1 MELKWKTCF
10 RAVVTVLVMYVL
22 INYWDN
28 FANVA
33 GGVFSA
39 IIPLIVGCI
48 MAYAVNILMSFY
60 ENLFSKIGSLVSN
73 SKNEVTSN
81 DNKNTTKKSVI
92 SSLKRPFCM
101 ILAYFS
107 IVLIVFLIVRMVV
120 PELIGCI
127 QLLLDKMPTA
137 IDNTVKWAEH
147 TFDINSL
154 IQTDIQKFFADIN
167 IQDTIMKAVN
177 ILLSGLGGAMGIATQ
192 VVTSIISTTVTLAVA
207 FIFSIYLLYWK
218 EKLGNQFTRLFRRY
232 LPDRITDKAFYVL
245 RVLNKSF
252 RSFIVGQ
259 CTEAVILGVLCML
272 GMLILRLPYAVMT
285 GCLIGFTAL
294 IPIAGAYIGASVGA
308 LMIFTV
314 SPIQSIIFLIYLV
327 ILQQIEGNLIYP
339 KVVGSSIGLPGIW
352 VLAAV
357 TVGGGVMGIMGM
369 LVAVP
374 VASAIYQIV
383 REDVN
388 KNIKVTV

>member
-10 RAVVTVLVMYVL
+10 RAVVTVLVIYVL
-22 INYWDN
+22 INYWN
-28 FANVA
+28 SFANIA
-33 GGVFSA
+33 GGVLGA
-39 IIPLIVGCI
+39 VIPLIVGGI

-60 ENLFSKIGSLVSN
+60 ENIFSKISLLVS
-73 SKNEVTSN
+73 KNKAN
-81 DNKNTTKKSVI
+81 NNTNGNTQKKSVI

-107 IVLIVFLIVRMVV
+107 IVLIVFLIIRMVV

-127 QLLLDKMPTA
+127 ELLLDKMPVA
-137 IDNTVKWAEH
+137 IDNTVKWAEQN
-147 TFDINSL
+147 FDINSL
-154 IQTDIQKFFADIN
+154 VQTDIQKFLGDIN
-167 IQDTIMKAVN
+167 IKDTIIKGVN

-207 FIFSIYLLYWK
+207 FIFSIYILYWK
-218 EKLGNQFTRLFRRY
+218 EKLGNQFTRLFKRY
-232 LPDRITDKAFYVL
+232 IPDKITNKIFYVL
-245 RVLNKSF
+245 GVLNKSF
-252 RSFIVGQ
+252 KSFIIGQ

-294 IPIAGAYIGASVGA
+294 IPIAGAYIGAGVGA

-314 SPIQSIIFLIYLV
+314 SPVQSVIFLIYLV

-388 KNIKVTV
+388 RKVPA

>member
-10 RAVVTVLVMYVL
+10 RAVVTVLVIYVL
-22 INYWDN
+22 INYWN
-28 FANVA
+28 SFANIA
-33 GGVFSA
+33 GGVLGA
-39 IIPLIVGCI
+39 VIPLIVGGI

-60 ENLFSKIGSLVSN
+60 ENIFSKISLLVS
-73 SKNEVTSN
+73 KNKAN
-81 DNKNTTKKSVI
+81 NNTNGNTQKKSVI

-107 IVLIVFLIVRMVV
+107 IVLIVFLIIRMVV

-127 QLLLDKMPTA
+127 ELLLDKMPAA
-137 IDNTVKWAEH
+137 IDNTVKWAEQN
-147 TFDINSL
+147 FDINSL
-154 IQTDIQKFFADIN
+154 VQTDIQKFLGDIN
-167 IQDTIMKAVN
+167 IKDTIIKGVN
-177 ILLSGLGGAMGIATQ
+177 ILLSGLGEAMGIATQ

-207 FIFSIYLLYWK
+207 FIFSIYILYWK
-218 EKLGNQFTRLFRRY
+218 EKLGNQFTSLFKRY
-232 LPDRITDKAFYVL
+232 IPDKITNKIFYVL
-245 RVLNKSF
+245 GVLNKSF
-252 RSFIVGQ
+252 KSFIIGQ

-294 IPIAGAYIGASVGA
+294 IPIAGAYIGAGVGA

-314 SPIQSIIFLIYLV
+314 SPVQSVIFLIYLV

-388 KNIKVTV
+388 RKVPA

>member
-22 INYWDN
+22 INYWN
-28 FANVA
+28 SFANIA
-33 GGVFSA
+33 GGVLGA
-39 IIPLIVGCI
+39 VIPLIVGCI

-60 ENLFSKIGSLVSN
+60 ENIFSKISLLVS
-73 SKNEVTSN
+73 KNKANNITN
-81 DNKNTTKKSVI
+81 DNTQKKSVI

-107 IVLIVFLIVRMVV
+107 IVLIVFLIIRMVV

-127 QLLLDKMPTA
+127 ELLLDKMPAA
-137 IDNTVKWAEH
+137 IDNTVKWAEQN
-147 TFDINSL
+147 FDINSL
-154 IQTDIQKFFADIN
+154 VQTDIQKFLGDIN
-167 IQDTIMKAVN
+167 IKDTIIKGVN

-207 FIFSIYLLYWK
+207 FIFSIYILYWK
-218 EKLGNQFTRLFRRY
+218 EKLGNQFTRLFKRY
-232 LPDRITDKAFYVL
+232 IPDKITNKIFYVL
-245 RVLNKSF
+245 GVLNKSF
-252 RSFIVGQ
+252 KSFIIGQ

-294 IPIAGAYIGASVGA
+294 IPIAGAYIGAGVGA

-314 SPIQSIIFLIYLV
+314 SPVQSVIFLIYLV

-374 VASAIYQIV
+374 VVSAIYQIV

-388 KNIKVTV
+388 RKVPA

>member
-1 MELKWKTCF
+1 MELKWKSCF

-22 INYWDN
+22 INYWN
-28 FANVA
+28 SFANIA
-33 GGVFSA
+33 GGVLGA
-39 IIPLIVGCI
+39 VIPLIVGCI

-60 ENLFSKIGSLVSN
+60 ENIFSKISLLVS
-73 SKNEVTSN
+73 KNKANNITN
-81 DNKNTTKKSVI
+81 DNTQKKSVI

-107 IVLIVFLIVRMVV
+107 IVLIVFLIIRMVV

-127 QLLLDKMPTA
+127 ELLLDKMPAA
-137 IDNTVKWAEH
+137 IDNTIKWAEQN
-147 TFDINSL
+147 FDINSL
-154 IQTDIQKFFADIN
+154 VQTDIQKFLGDIN
-167 IQDTIMKAVN
+167 IKDTIIKGVN

-207 FIFSIYLLYWK
+207 FIFSIYILYWK
-218 EKLGNQFTRLFRRY
+218 EKLGNQFTRLFKRY
-232 LPDRITDKAFYVL
+232 IPDKITNKIFYVL
-245 RVLNKSF
+245 GVLNKSF
-252 RSFIVGQ
+252 KSFIIGQ

-294 IPIAGAYIGASVGA
+294 IPIAGAYIGAGVGA

-314 SPIQSIIFLIYLV
+314 SPVQSVIFLIYLV

-388 KNIKVTV
+388 RKVPA

>member
-22 INYWDN
+22 INYWN
-28 FANVA
+28 SFANIA
-33 GGVFSA
+33 GGVLGA
-39 IIPLIVGCI
+39 VIPLIVGCI

-60 ENLFSKIGSLVSN
+60 ENIFSKISLLVS
-73 SKNEVTSN
+73 KNKANNITN
-81 DNKNTTKKSVI
+81 DNTQKKSVI

-107 IVLIVFLIVRMVV
+107 IVLIVFLIIRMVV

-127 QLLLDKMPTA
+127 ELLLDKMPAA
-137 IDNTVKWAEH
+137 IDNTIKWAEQN
-147 TFDINSL
+147 FDINSL
-154 IQTDIQKFFADIN
+154 VQTDIQKFLGDIN
-167 IQDTIMKAVN
+167 IKDTIIKGVN

-207 FIFSIYLLYWK
+207 FIFSIYILYWK
-218 EKLGNQFTRLFRRY
+218 KKLGNQFTRLFKRY
-232 LPDRITDKAFYVL
+232 IPDKITNKIFYVL
-245 RVLNKSF
+245 GVLNKSF
-252 RSFIVGQ
+252 KSFIIGQ

-294 IPIAGAYIGASVGA
+294 IPIAGAYIGAGVGA

-314 SPIQSIIFLIYLV
+314 SPVQSVIFLIYLV

-388 KNIKVTV
+388 RKVPA

>member
-1 MELKWKTCF
+1 MELKWKSCF

-22 INYWDN
+22 INYWN
-28 FANVA
+28 SFANIA
-33 GGVFSA
+33 GGVLGA
-39 IIPLIVGCI
+39 VIPLIVGCI

-60 ENLFSKIGSLVSN
+60 ENIFSKISLLVS
-73 SKNEVTSN
+73 KNKANNITN
-81 DNKNTTKKSVI
+81 DNTQKKSVI

-107 IVLIVFLIVRMVV
+107 IVLIVFLIIRMVV

-127 QLLLDKMPTA
+127 ELLLDKMPAA
-137 IDNTVKWAEH
+137 IDNTIKWAEQN
-147 TFDINSL
+147 FDINSL
-154 IQTDIQKFFADIN
+154 VQTDIQKFLGDIN
-167 IQDTIMKAVN
+167 IKDTIIKGVN

-207 FIFSIYLLYWK
+207 FIFSIYILYWK
-218 EKLGNQFTRLFRRY
+218 EKLGNQFTRLFKRY
-232 LPDRITDKAFYVL
+232 IPDKITNKIFYVL
-245 RVLNKSF
+245 GVLNKSF
-252 RSFIVGQ
+252 KSFIIGQ

-272 GMLILRLPYAVMT
+272 GMLILRLPYAVVT

-294 IPIAGAYIGASVGA
+294 IPIAGAYIGAGVGA

-314 SPIQSIIFLIYLV
+314 SPVQSVIFLIYLV

-388 KNIKVTV
+388 RKVPA

>member
-10 RAVVTVLVMYVL
+10 RAVVTVLVIYVL
-22 INYWDN
+22 INYWN
-28 FANVA
+28 SFANIA
-33 GGVFSA
+33 GGVLGA
-39 IIPLIVGCI
+39 VIPLIVGGI

-60 ENLFSKIGSLVSN
+60 ENIFSKISLLVS
-73 SKNEVTSN
+73 KNKAN
-81 DNKNTTKKSVI
+81 NNTNGNTQKKSVI

-107 IVLIVFLIVRMVV
+107 IVLIVFLIIRMVV

-127 QLLLDKMPTA
+127 ELLLDKMPAA
-137 IDNTVKWAEH
+137 IDNTVKWAEQN
-147 TFDINSL
+147 FDINSL
-154 IQTDIQKFFADIN
+154 VQTDIQKFLGDIN
-167 IQDTIMKAVN
+167 IKDTIIKGVN

-207 FIFSIYLLYWK
+207 FIFSIYILYWK
-218 EKLGNQFTRLFRRY
+218 EKLGNQFTRLFKRY
-232 LPDRITDKAFYVL
+232 IPDKITNKIFYVL
-245 RVLNKSF
+245 GVLNKSF
-252 RSFIVGQ
+252 KSFIIGQ

-294 IPIAGAYIGASVGA
+294 IPIAGAYIGAGVGA

-314 SPIQSIIFLIYLV
+314 SPVQSVIFLIYLV

-388 KNIKVTV
+388 RKVPS

>member
-22 INYWDN
+22 INYWN
-28 FANVA
+28 SFANIA
-33 GGVFSA
+33 GGVLGA
-39 IIPLIVGCI
+39 VIPLIVGCI

-60 ENLFSKIGSLVSN
+60 ENIFSKISLLVS
-73 SKNEVTSN
+73 KNKANNITN
-81 DNKNTTKKSVI
+81 DNTQKKSVI

-107 IVLIVFLIVRMVV
+107 IVLIVFLIIRMVV

-127 QLLLDKMPTA
+127 ELLLDKMPAA
-137 IDNTVKWAEH
+137 IDNTIKWAEQN
-147 TFDINSL
+147 FDINSL
-154 IQTDIQKFFADIN
+154 VQTDIQKFLGDIN
-167 IQDTIMKAVN
+167 IKDTIIKGVN

-207 FIFSIYLLYWK
+207 FIFSIYILYWK
-218 EKLGNQFTRLFRRY
+218 EKLGNQFTRLFKRY
-232 LPDRITDKAFYVL
+232 IPDKITNKIFYVL
-245 RVLNKSF
+245 GVLNKSF
-252 RSFIVGQ
+252 KSFIIGQ

-294 IPIAGAYIGASVGA
+294 IPIAGAYIGAGVGA

-314 SPIQSIIFLIYLV
+314 SPVQSVIFLIYLV

-352 VLAAV
+352 VLAAG
-357 TVGGGVMGIMGM
+357 TVGGGVVGLLGM
-369 LVAVP
+369 FVAVP

-388 KNIKVTV
+388 RKVPA

>member
-22 INYWDN
+22 INYWN
-28 FANVA
+28 SFANIA
-33 GGVFSA
+33 GGVLGA
-39 IIPLIVGCI
+39 VIPLIVGCI

-60 ENLFSKIGSLVSN
+60 ENIFSKISLLVS
-73 SKNEVTSN
+73 KNKANNITN
-81 DNKNTTKKSVI
+81 DNTQKKSVI

-107 IVLIVFLIVRMVV
+107 IVLIVFLIIRMVV

-127 QLLLDKMPTA
+127 ELLLDKMPAA
-137 IDNTVKWAEH
+137 IDNTIKWAEQN
-147 TFDINSL
+147 FDINSL
-154 IQTDIQKFFADIN
+154 VQTDIQKFLGDIN
-167 IQDTIMKAVN
+167 IKDTIIKGVN

-207 FIFSIYLLYWK
+207 FIFSIYILYWK
-218 EKLGNQFTRLFRRY
+218 EKLGNQFTRLFKRY
-232 LPDRITDKAFYVL
+232 IPDKITNKIFYVL
-245 RVLNKSF
+245 GVLNKSF
-252 RSFIVGQ
+252 KSFIIGQ

-294 IPIAGAYIGASVGA
+294 IPIAGAYIGAGVGA

-314 SPIQSIIFLIYLV
+314 SPVQSVIFLIYLV

-383 REDVN
+383 REAVN
-388 KNIKVTV
+388 RKVPA

>member
-22 INYWDN
+22 INYWN
-28 FANVA
+28 SFANIA
-33 GGVFSA
+33 GGVLGA
-39 IIPLIVGCI
+39 VIPLIVGCI

-60 ENLFSKIGSLVSN
+60 ENIFSKISLLVS
-73 SKNEVTSN
+73 KNKVNNITN
-81 DNKNTTKKSVI
+81 DNTQKKSVI

-107 IVLIVFLIVRMVV
+107 IVLIVFLIIRMVV

-127 QLLLDKMPTA
+127 ELLLDKMPAA
-137 IDNTVKWAEH
+137 IDNTVKWAEQN
-147 TFDINSL
+147 FDINSL
-154 IQTDIQKFFADIN
+154 VQTDIQKFLGDIN
-167 IQDTIMKAVN
+167 IKDTIIKGVN

-207 FIFSIYLLYWK
+207 FIFSIYILYWK
-218 EKLGNQFTRLFRRY
+218 EKLGNQFTRLFKRY
-232 LPDRITDKAFYVL
+232 IPDKITNKIFYVL
-245 RVLNKSF
+245 GVLNKSF
-252 RSFIVGQ
+252 KSFIIGQ

-294 IPIAGAYIGASVGA
+294 IPIAGAYIGAGVGA

-314 SPIQSIIFLIYLV
+314 SPVQSVIFLIYLV

-388 KNIKVTV
+388 RKVPA

>member
-22 INYWDN
+22 INYWN
-28 FANVA
+28 SFANIA
-33 GGVFSA
+33 GGVLGA
-39 IIPLIVGCI
+39 VIPLIVGCI

-60 ENLFSKIGSLVSN
+60 ENIFSKISLLVS
-73 SKNEVTSN
+73 KNKANNITN
-81 DNKNTTKKSVI
+81 DNTQKKSVI

-107 IVLIVFLIVRMVV
+107 IVLIVFLIIRMVV

-127 QLLLDKMPTA
+127 ELLLDKMPAA
-137 IDNTVKWAEH
+137 IDNTIKWAEQN
-147 TFDINSL
+147 FDINSL
-154 IQTDIQKFFADIN
+154 VQTDIQKFLGDIN
-167 IQDTIMKAVN
+167 IKDTIIKGVN

-207 FIFSIYLLYWK
+207 FIFSIYILYWK
-218 EKLGNQFTRLFRRY
+218 EKLGNQFTRLFKRY
-232 LPDRITDKAFYVL
+232 IPDKITNKIFYVL
-245 RVLNKSF
+245 GVLNKSF
-252 RSFIVGQ
+252 KSFIIGQ

-294 IPIAGAYIGASVGA
+294 IPIAGAYIGAGVGA

-314 SPIQSIIFLIYLV
+314 SPVQSVIFLIYLV

-388 KNIKVTV
+388 RKVPA

>member
-1 MELKWKTCF
+1 
-10 RAVVTVLVMYVL
+10 
-22 INYWDN
+22 
-28 FANVA
+28 
-33 GGVFSA
+33 
-39 IIPLIVGCI
+39 
-48 MAYAVNILMSFY
+48 
-60 ENLFSKIGSLVSN
+60 
-73 SKNEVTSN
+73 
-81 DNKNTTKKSVI
+81 
-92 SSLKRPFCM
+92 
-101 ILAYFS
+101 
-107 IVLIVFLIVRMVV
+107 
-120 PELIGCI
+120 
-127 QLLLDKMPTA
+127 
-137 IDNTVKWAEH
+137 
-147 TFDINSL
+147 
-154 IQTDIQKFFADIN
+154 
-167 IQDTIMKAVN
+167 
-177 ILLSGLGGAMGIATQ
+177 MGIATQ

-207 FIFSIYLLYWK
+207 FIFSIYILYWK
-218 EKLGNQFTRLFRRY
+218 EKLGNQFTRLFKRY
-232 LPDRITDKAFYVL
+232 IPDKITNKIFYVL
-245 RVLNKSF
+245 CVLNKSF
-252 RSFIVGQ
+252 KSFIIGQ

-294 IPIAGAYIGASVGA
+294 IPIAGAYIGAGVGA

-314 SPIQSIIFLIYLV
+314 SPVQSVIFLIYLV

-388 KNIKVTV
+388 RKVPA

>member
-10 RAVVTVLVMYVL
+10 RAVVTVLVIYVL
-22 INYWDN
+22 INYWN
-28 FANVA
+28 SFANIA
-33 GGVFSA
+33 GGVLGA
-39 IIPLIVGCI
+39 VIPLIVGGI

-60 ENLFSKIGSLVSN
+60 ENIFSKISLLVS
-73 SKNEVTSN
+73 KNKAN
-81 DNKNTTKKSVI
+81 NNTNGNTQKKSVI

-107 IVLIVFLIVRMVV
+107 IVLIVFLIIRMVV

-127 QLLLDKMPTA
+127 ELLLDKMPAA
-137 IDNTVKWAEH
+137 IDNTVKWAEQN
-147 TFDINSL
+147 FDINSL
-154 IQTDIQKFFADIN
+154 VQTDIQKFLGDIN
-167 IQDTIMKAVN
+167 IKDTIIKGVN

-207 FIFSIYLLYWK
+207 FIFSIYILYWK
-218 EKLGNQFTRLFRRY
+218 EKLGNQFTRLFKRY
-232 LPDRITDKAFYVL
+232 IPDKITNKIFYVL
-245 RVLNKSF
+245 GVLNKSF
-252 RSFIVGQ
+252 KSFIIGQ
-259 CTEAVILGVLCML
+259 CTEAIILGVLCML

-294 IPIAGAYIGASVGA
+294 IPIAGAYIGAGVGA

-314 SPIQSIIFLIYLV
+314 SPVQSVIFLIYLV

-388 KNIKVTV
+388 RKVPA

>member
-10 RAVVTVLVMYVL
+10 RAVVTVLVIYVL
-22 INYWDN
+22 INYWN
-28 FANVA
+28 SFANIA
-33 GGVFSA
+33 GGVLGA
-39 IIPLIVGCI
+39 VIPLIVGGI

-60 ENLFSKIGSLVSN
+60 ENIFSKISLLVS
-73 SKNEVTSN
+73 KNKAN
-81 DNKNTTKKSVI
+81 NNTNGNTQKKSVI
-92 SSLKRPFCM
+92 SSLKRPFYM

-107 IVLIVFLIVRMVV
+107 IVLIVFLIIRMVV

-127 QLLLDKMPTA
+127 ELLLDKMPAA
-137 IDNTVKWAEH
+137 IDNTVKWAEQN
-147 TFDINSL
+147 FDINSL
-154 IQTDIQKFFADIN
+154 VQTDIQKFLGDIN
-167 IQDTIMKAVN
+167 IKDTIIKGVN

-207 FIFSIYLLYWK
+207 FIFSIYILYWK
-218 EKLGNQFTRLFRRY
+218 EKLGNQFTRLFKRY
-232 LPDRITDKAFYVL
+232 IPDKITNKIFYVL
-245 RVLNKSF
+245 CVLNKSF
-252 RSFIVGQ
+252 KSFIIGQ

-294 IPIAGAYIGASVGA
+294 IPIAGAYIGAGVGA

-314 SPIQSIIFLIYLV
+314 SPVQSVIFLIYLV

-388 KNIKVTV
+388 RKVPA

>member
-22 INYWDN
+22 INYWN
-28 FANVA
+28 SFANIA
-33 GGVFSA
+33 GGVLGA
-39 IIPLIVGCI
+39 VIPLIVGCI

-60 ENLFSKIGSLVSN
+60 ENIFSKISLLVS
-73 SKNEVTSN
+73 KNKANNITN
-81 DNKNTTKKSVI
+81 DNTQKKSVI

-107 IVLIVFLIVRMVV
+107 IVLIVFLIIRMVV

-127 QLLLDKMPTA
+127 ELLLDKMPAA
-137 IDNTVKWAEH
+137 IDNTIKWAEQN
-147 TFDINSL
+147 FDINSL
-154 IQTDIQKFFADIN
+154 VQTDIQKFLGDIN
-167 IQDTIMKAVN
+167 IKDN

-207 FIFSIYLLYWK
+207 FIFSIYILYWK
-218 EKLGNQFTRLFRRY
+218 EKLGNQFTRLFKRY
-232 LPDRITDKAFYVL
+232 IPDKITNKIFYVL
-245 RVLNKSF
+245 GVLNKSF
-252 RSFIVGQ
+252 KSFIIGQ

-294 IPIAGAYIGASVGA
+294 IPIAGAYIGAGVGA

-314 SPIQSIIFLIYLV
+314 SPVQSVIFLIYLV

-388 KNIKVTV
+388 RKVPA

>member
-1 MELKWKTCF
+1 
-10 RAVVTVLVMYVL
+10 
-22 INYWDN
+22 
-28 FANVA
+28 
-33 GGVFSA
+33 
-39 IIPLIVGCI
+39 
-48 MAYAVNILMSFY
+48 
-60 ENLFSKIGSLVSN
+60 
-73 SKNEVTSN
+73 
-81 DNKNTTKKSVI
+81 
-92 SSLKRPFCM
+92 M

-107 IVLIVFLIVRMVV
+107 IVLIVFLIIRMVV

-127 QLLLDKMPTA
+127 ELLLDKMPAA
-137 IDNTVKWAEH
+137 IDNTVKWAEQN
-147 TFDINSL
+147 FDINSL
-154 IQTDIQKFFADIN
+154 VQTDIQKFLGDIN
-167 IQDTIMKAVN
+167 IKDTIIKGVN

-207 FIFSIYLLYWK
+207 FIFSIYILYWK
-218 EKLGNQFTRLFRRY
+218 EKLGNQFTRLFKRY
-232 LPDRITDKAFYVL
+232 IPDKITNKIFYVL
-245 RVLNKSF
+245 GVLNKSF
-252 RSFIVGQ
+252 KSFIIGQ

-294 IPIAGAYIGASVGA
+294 IPIAGAYIGAGVGA

-314 SPIQSIIFLIYLV
+314 SPVQSVIFLIYLV

-388 KNIKVTV
+388 RKVPA

>member
-22 INYWDN
+22 INYWN
-28 FANVA
+28 SFANIA
-33 GGVFSA
+33 GGVLGA
-39 IIPLIVGCI
+39 VIPLIVGCI

-60 ENLFSKIGSLVSN
+60 ENIFSKISLLVS
-73 SKNEVTSN
+73 KNKANNITN
-81 DNKNTTKKSVI
+81 DNTQKKSVI

-107 IVLIVFLIVRMVV
+107 IVLIVFLIIRMVV

-127 QLLLDKMPTA
+127 ELLLDKMPAA
-137 IDNTVKWAEH
+137 IDNTVKWAEQN
-147 TFDINSL
+147 FDINSL
-154 IQTDIQKFFADIN
+154 VQTDIQKFLGDIN
-167 IQDTIMKAVN
+167 IKDTIIKGVN

-207 FIFSIYLLYWK
+207 FIFSIYILYWK
-218 EKLGNQFTRLFRRY
+218 EKLGNQFTRLFKRY
-232 LPDRITDKAFYVL
+232 IPDKITNKIFYVL
-245 RVLNKSF
+245 GVLNKSF
-252 RSFIVGQ
+252 KSFIIGQ

-294 IPIAGAYIGASVGA
+294 IPIAGAYIGAGVGA

-314 SPIQSIIFLIYLV
+314 SPVQSVIFLIYLV

-388 KNIKVTV
+388 RRVPA

>member
-22 INYWDN
+22 INYWN
-28 FANVA
+28 SFANIA
-33 GGVFSA
+33 GGVLGA
-39 IIPLIVGCI
+39 VIPLIVGCI

-60 ENLFSKIGSLVSN
+60 ENIFSKISLLVS
-73 SKNEVTSN
+73 KNKANNITN
-81 DNKNTTKKSVI
+81 DNTQKKSVI

-107 IVLIVFLIVRMVV
+107 IVLIVFLIIRMVV

-127 QLLLDKMPTA
+127 ELLLDKMPAA
-137 IDNTVKWAEH
+137 IDNTIKWAEQN
-147 TFDINSL
+147 FDINSL
-154 IQTDIQKFFADIN
+154 VQTDIQKFVGDIN
-167 IQDTIMKAVN
+167 IKDTIIKGVN

-207 FIFSIYLLYWK
+207 FIFSIYILYWK
-218 EKLGNQFTRLFRRY
+218 EKLGNQFTRLFKRY
-232 LPDRITDKAFYVL
+232 IPDKITNKIFYVL
-245 RVLNKSF
+245 GVLNKSF
-252 RSFIVGQ
+252 KSFIIGQ

-294 IPIAGAYIGASVGA
+294 IPIAGAYIGAGVGA

-314 SPIQSIIFLIYLV
+314 SPVQSVIFLIYLV

-388 KNIKVTV
+388 RKVPA

>member
-10 RAVVTVLVMYVL
+10 RAVVTVLVIYVL
-22 INYWDN
+22 INYWN
-28 FANVA
+28 SFANIA
-33 GGVFSA
+33 GGVLGA
-39 IIPLIVGCI
+39 VIPLIVGGI

-60 ENLFSKIGSLVSN
+60 ENIFSKISLLVS
-73 SKNEVTSN
+73 KNKAN
-81 DNKNTTKKSVI
+81 NNTNGNTQKKSVI

-107 IVLIVFLIVRMVV
+107 IVLIVFLIIRMVV

-127 QLLLDKMPTA
+127 ELLLDKMPAA
-137 IDNTVKWAEH
+137 IDNTVKWAEQN
-147 TFDINSL
+147 FDINSL
-154 IQTDIQKFFADIN
+154 VQTDIQKFLGDIN
-167 IQDTIMKAVN
+167 IKDTIIKGVN
-177 ILLSGLGGAMGIATQ
+177 ILLSGLGEAMGIATQ

-207 FIFSIYLLYWK
+207 FIFSIYILYWK
-218 EKLGNQFTRLFRRY
+218 EKLGNQFTSLFKRY
-232 LPDRITDKAFYVL
+232 IPDKITNKIFYVL
-245 RVLNKSF
+245 GVLNKSF
-252 RSFIVGQ
+252 KSFIIGQ

-294 IPIAGAYIGASVGA
+294 IPIAGAYIGAGVGA

-314 SPIQSIIFLIYLV
+314 SPVQSVIFLIYLV
-327 ILQQIEGNLIYP
+327 ILQQIEGNLIYQ

-388 KNIKVTV
+388 RKVPA

>member
-10 RAVVTVLVMYVL
+10 RAVVTVLVMYAL
-22 INYWDN
+22 INYWKS
-28 FANVA
+28 FANIA
-33 GGVFSA
+33 GGVLGA
-39 IIPLIVGCI
+39 VIPLIVGCI

-60 ENLFSKIGSLVSN
+60 ENIFSKISLLVS
-73 SKNEVTSN
+73 KNKANNITN
-81 DNKNTTKKSVI
+81 DNTQKKSVI

-107 IVLIVFLIVRMVV
+107 IVLIVFLIIRMVV

-127 QLLLDKMPTA
+127 ELLLDKMPAA
-137 IDNTVKWAEH
+137 IDNTIKWAEQN
-147 TFDINSL
+147 FDINSL
-154 IQTDIQKFFADIN
+154 VQTDIQKFLGDIN
-167 IQDTIMKAVN
+167 IKDTIIKGVN

-207 FIFSIYLLYWK
+207 FIFSIYILYWK
-218 EKLGNQFTRLFRRY
+218 EKLGNQFTRLFKRY
-232 LPDRITDKAFYVL
+232 IPDKITNKIFYVL
-245 RVLNKSF
+245 GVLNKSF
-252 RSFIVGQ
+252 KSFIIGQ

-294 IPIAGAYIGASVGA
+294 IPIAGAYIGAGVGA

-314 SPIQSIIFLIYLV
+314 SPVQSVIFLIYLV

-388 KNIKVTV
+388 RKVPA

>member
-1 MELKWKTCF
+1 
-10 RAVVTVLVMYVL
+10 
-22 INYWDN
+22 
-28 FANVA
+28 
-33 GGVFSA
+33 
-39 IIPLIVGCI
+39 
-48 MAYAVNILMSFY
+48 
-60 ENLFSKIGSLVSN
+60 
-73 SKNEVTSN
+73 
-81 DNKNTTKKSVI
+81 
-92 SSLKRPFCM
+92 
-101 ILAYFS
+101 
-107 IVLIVFLIVRMVV
+107 
-120 PELIGCI
+120 
-127 QLLLDKMPTA
+127 
-137 IDNTVKWAEH
+137 
-147 TFDINSL
+147 
-154 IQTDIQKFFADIN
+154 
-167 IQDTIMKAVN
+167 
-177 ILLSGLGGAMGIATQ
+177 MGIATQ

-207 FIFSIYLLYWK
+207 FIFSIYILYWK
-218 EKLGNQFTRLFRRY
+218 EKLGNQFTRLFKRY
-232 LPDRITDKAFYVL
+232 IPDKITNKIFYVL
-245 RVLNKSF
+245 GVLNKSF
-252 RSFIVGQ
+252 KSFIIGQ

-294 IPIAGAYIGASVGA
+294 IPIAGAYIGAGVGA

-314 SPIQSIIFLIYLV
+314 SPVQSVIFLIYLV

-388 KNIKVTV
+388 RKVPA

>member
-10 RAVVTVLVMYVL
+10 RAVVTVLVIYVL
-22 INYWDN
+22 INYWN
-28 FANVA
+28 SFANIA
-33 GGVFSA
+33 GGVLGA
-39 IIPLIVGCI
+39 VIPLIVGGI

-60 ENLFSKIGSLVSN
+60 ENIFSKISLLVS
-73 SKNEVTSN
+73 KNKAN
-81 DNKNTTKKSVI
+81 NNTNGNTQKKSVI

-107 IVLIVFLIVRMVV
+107 IVLIVFLIIRMVV

-127 QLLLDKMPTA
+127 ELLLDKMPAA
-137 IDNTVKWAEH
+137 IDNTVKWAEQN
-147 TFDINSL
+147 FDINSL
-154 IQTDIQKFFADIN
+154 VQTDIQKFLGDIN
-167 IQDTIMKAVN
+167 IKDTIIKGVN

-207 FIFSIYLLYWK
+207 FIFSIYILYWK
-218 EKLGNQFTRLFRRY
+218 EKLGNQFTRLFKRY
-232 LPDRITDKAFYVL
+232 IPDKITNKIFYVL
-245 RVLNKSF
+245 CVLNKSF
-252 RSFIVGQ
+252 KSFIIGQ

-294 IPIAGAYIGASVGA
+294 IPIAGAYIGAGVGA

-314 SPIQSIIFLIYLV
+314 SPVQSVIFLIYLV

-388 KNIKVTV
+388 RKVPA

>member
-22 INYWDN
+22 INYCN
-28 FANVA
+28 SFANIA
-33 GGVFSA
+33 GGVLGA
-39 IIPLIVGCI
+39 VIPLIVGCI

-60 ENLFSKIGSLVSN
+60 ENIFSKISLLVS
-73 SKNEVTSN
+73 KNKANNITN
-81 DNKNTTKKSVI
+81 DNTQKKSVI

-107 IVLIVFLIVRMVV
+107 IVLIVFLIIRMVV

-127 QLLLDKMPTA
+127 ELLLDKMPAA
-137 IDNTVKWAEH
+137 IDNTIKWAEQN
-147 TFDINSL
+147 FDINSL
-154 IQTDIQKFFADIN
+154 VQTDIQKFLGDIN
-167 IQDTIMKAVN
+167 IKDTIIKGVN

-207 FIFSIYLLYWK
+207 FIFSIYILYWK
-218 EKLGNQFTRLFRRY
+218 EKLGNQFTRLFKRY
-232 LPDRITDKAFYVL
+232 IPDKITNKIFYVL
-245 RVLNKSF
+245 GVLNKSF
-252 RSFIVGQ
+252 KSFIIGQ

-294 IPIAGAYIGASVGA
+294 IPIAGAYIGAGVGA

-314 SPIQSIIFLIYLV
+314 SPVQSVIFLIYLV

-388 KNIKVTV
+388 RKVPA

>member
-10 RAVVTVLVMYVL
+10 RAVVTVLVIYVL
-22 INYWDN
+22 INYWN
-28 FANVA
+28 SFANIA
-33 GGVFSA
+33 GGVLGA
-39 IIPLIVGCI
+39 VIPLIVGGI

-60 ENLFSKIGSLVSN
+60 ENIFSKISLLVS
-73 SKNEVTSN
+73 KNKAN
-81 DNKNTTKKSVI
+81 NNTNGNTQKKSVI

-107 IVLIVFLIVRMVV
+107 IVLIVFLIIRMVV

-127 QLLLDKMPTA
+127 ELLLDKMPAA
-137 IDNTVKWAEH
+137 IDNTVKWAEQN
-147 TFDINSL
+147 FDINSL
-154 IQTDIQKFFADIN
+154 VQTDIQKFLGDIN
-167 IQDTIMKAVN
+167 IKDTIIKGVN

-207 FIFSIYLLYWK
+207 FIFSIYILYWK
-218 EKLGNQFTRLFRRY
+218 EKLGNQFTRLFKRY
-232 LPDRITDKAFYVL
+232 IPDKITNKIFYVL
-245 RVLNKSF
+245 GVLNKSF
-252 RSFIVGQ
+252 KSFIIGQ

-294 IPIAGAYIGASVGA
+294 IPIAGAYIGAGVGA

-314 SPIQSIIFLIYLV
+314 SPVQSVIFLIYLV

-339 KVVGSSIGLPGIW
+339 KVVGSSIGTSGYLGACSSYCW
-352 VLAAV
+352 RRCNGYYGNVSCCTSGFCNL
-357 TVGGGVMGIMGM
+357 
-369 LVAVP
+369 
-374 VASAIYQIV
+374 SDCK
-383 REDVN
+383 RRCE
-388 KNIKVTV
+388 

>member
-22 INYWDN
+22 INYWN
-28 FANVA
+28 SFANIA
-33 GGVFSA
+33 GGVLGA
-39 IIPLIVGCI
+39 VIPLIVGCI

-60 ENLFSKIGSLVSN
+60 ENIFSKISLLVS
-73 SKNEVTSN
+73 KNKANNITN
-81 DNKNTTKKSVI
+81 DNTQKKSVI

-107 IVLIVFLIVRMVV
+107 IVLIVFLIIRMVV

-127 QLLLDKMPTA
+127 ELLLDKMPAA
-137 IDNTVKWAEH
+137 IDNTIKWAEQN
-147 TFDINSL
+147 FDINSL
-154 IQTDIQKFFADIN
+154 VQTDIQKFLGDIN
-167 IQDTIMKAVN
+167 IKDTIIKGVN

-207 FIFSIYLLYWK
+207 FIFSIYILYWK
-218 EKLGNQFTRLFRRY
+218 EKLGNQFTRLFKRY
-232 LPDRITDKAFYVL
+232 IPDKITNKIFYVL
-245 RVLNKSF
+245 GVLNKSF
-252 RSFIVGQ
+252 KSFIIGQ

-294 IPIAGAYIGASVGA
+294 IPIAGAYIGAGVGA
-308 LMIFTV
+308 LMMFTV
-314 SPIQSIIFLIYLV
+314 SPVQSVIFLIYLV

-388 KNIKVTV
+388 RKVPA

>member
-10 RAVVTVLVMYVL
+10 RAVVTVLVIYVL
-22 INYWDN
+22 INYWN
-28 FANVA
+28 SFANIA
-33 GGVFSA
+33 GGVLGA
-39 IIPLIVGCI
+39 VIPLIVGGI

-60 ENLFSKIGSLVSN
+60 ENIFSKISLLVS
-73 SKNEVTSN
+73 KNKAN
-81 DNKNTTKKSVI
+81 NNTNGNTQKKSVI

-107 IVLIVFLIVRMVV
+107 IVLIVFLIIRMVV

-127 QLLLDKMPTA
+127 ELLLDKMPAA
-137 IDNTVKWAEH
+137 IDNTVKWAEQN
-147 TFDINSL
+147 FDINSL
-154 IQTDIQKFFADIN
+154 VQTDIQKFLGDIN
-167 IQDTIMKAVN
+167 IKDTIIKGVN
-177 ILLSGLGGAMGIATQ
+177 ILLSGLGEAMGIATQ

-207 FIFSIYLLYWK
+207 FIFSIYILYWK
-218 EKLGNQFTRLFRRY
+218 EKLGNQFTSLFKRY
-232 LPDRITDKAFYVL
+232 IPDKITNKIFYVL
-245 RVLNKSF
+245 GVLNKSF
-252 RSFIVGQ
+252 KSFIIGQ

-294 IPIAGAYIGASVGA
+294 IPIAGAYIGAGVGA

-314 SPIQSIIFLIYLV
+314 SPVQSVIFLIYLV

-339 KVVGSSIGLPGIW
+339 KVVGSSIGFPGIW

-388 KNIKVTV
+388 RKVPA

>member
-22 INYWDN
+22 INYWN
-28 FANVA
+28 SFANIA
-33 GGVFSA
+33 GGVLGA
-39 IIPLIVGCI
+39 VIPLIVGCI

-60 ENLFSKIGSLVSN
+60 ENIFSKISLLVS
-73 SKNEVTSN
+73 KNKANNITN
-81 DNKNTTKKSVI
+81 DNTQKKSVI

-107 IVLIVFLIVRMVV
+107 IVLIVFLIIRMVV

-127 QLLLDKMPTA
+127 ELLLDKMPAA
-137 IDNTVKWAEH
+137 IDNTVKWAEQN
-147 TFDINSL
+147 FDINSL
-154 IQTDIQKFFADIN
+154 VQTDIQKFLGDIN
-167 IQDTIMKAVN
+167 IKDTIIKGVN

-207 FIFSIYLLYWK
+207 FIFSIYILYWK
-218 EKLGNQFTRLFRRY
+218 EKLGNQFTRLFKRY
-232 LPDRITDKAFYVL
+232 IPDKITNKIFYVL
-245 RVLNKSF
+245 GVLNKSF
-252 RSFIVGQ
+252 KSFIIGQ

-294 IPIAGAYIGASVGA
+294 IPIAGAYIGAGVGA

-314 SPIQSIIFLIYLV
+314 SPVQSVIFLIYLV

-388 KNIKVTV
+388 RKVPA

>member
-22 INYWDN
+22 INYWN
-28 FANVA
+28 SFANIV
-33 GGVFSA
+33 GGVLGA
-39 IIPLIVGCI
+39 VIPLIVGCI

-60 ENLFSKIGSLVSN
+60 ENIFSKISLLVS
-73 SKNEVTSN
+73 KNKANNITN
-81 DNKNTTKKSVI
+81 DNTQKKSVI

-107 IVLIVFLIVRMVV
+107 IVLIVFLIIRMVV

-127 QLLLDKMPTA
+127 ELLLDKMPAA
-137 IDNTVKWAEH
+137 IDNTIKWAEQN
-147 TFDINSL
+147 FDINSL
-154 IQTDIQKFFADIN
+154 VQTDIQKFLGDIN
-167 IQDTIMKAVN
+167 IKDTIIKGVN

-207 FIFSIYLLYWK
+207 FIFSIYILYWK
-218 EKLGNQFTRLFRRY
+218 EKLGNQFTRLFKRY
-232 LPDRITDKAFYVL
+232 IPDKITNKIFYVL
-245 RVLNKSF
+245 GVLNKSF
-252 RSFIVGQ
+252 KSFIIGQ

-294 IPIAGAYIGASVGA
+294 IPIAGAYIGAGVGA

-314 SPIQSIIFLIYLV
+314 SPVQSVIFLIYLV

-388 KNIKVTV
+388 RKVPA